1 MKIYL
6 IYHEVLALVFYCF
19 RKFRLIKI
27 SREIVLIKLVMFFG
41 DPGLKRNVLQDFQIY
56 KNIILTQLLK
66 EGWQE
71 NPRNSKIDLEAAT
84 RGVLRNFAKFTGKHL
99 C

>member
-1 MKIYL
+1 
-6 IYHEVLALVFYCF
+6 
-19 RKFRLIKI
+19 
-27 SREIVLIKLVMFFG
+27 MFFG

-84 RGVLRNFAKFTGKHL
+84 RGVL
-99 C
+99 